1 MKAVNTIILTI
12 NNKEK
17 TIGKILENLFSTIS
31 AYTKDIIIILDGCN
45 DFSKSVVVK
54 RISKIKEKFNIVVIE
69 TPDIWETKANNTG
82 LKLVKTKFA
91 TIIQDDM
98 LIHQKHWDKL
108 LVDYLSK
115 KNIFAITGRSAHDFS
130 LKNEKFS
137 SINLVGREYPI
148 ASNTFMGK
156 IVGKF
161 FAYLKPFWIYKY
173 IKLFNIRLIANRG
186 PLVLNMNL
194 TRKLNYFDEE
204 FAPFELDDADLC
216 CRAFKKFN
224 LLSASLPIYYTELAG
239 SKKHNKN
246 SQNISKKSIE
256 KNTKI
261 LFKRHFDLAN

>member
-17 TIGKILENLFSTIS
+17 TIGKIIENLFSTIS
-31 AYTKDIIIILDGCN
+31 AYSKELIIILDGCN
-45 DFSKSVVVK
+45 DSTKHIVFKN
-54 RISKIKEKFNIVVIE
+54 IFNCNYDINIKVIE

-137 SINLVGREYPI
+137 AINLVRREYPI
-148 ASNTFMGK
+148 PSDTFIGK

-161 FAYLKPFWIYKY
+161 FVYFKPFWIYKY

-186 PLVLNMNL
+186 PLVVNMNL
-194 TRKLNYFDEE
+194 IRKLNYFDEE

-224 LLSASLPIYYTELAG
+224 LLSASLPIHYTELSG

-261 LFKRHFDLAN
+261 LYKRHFDLAN